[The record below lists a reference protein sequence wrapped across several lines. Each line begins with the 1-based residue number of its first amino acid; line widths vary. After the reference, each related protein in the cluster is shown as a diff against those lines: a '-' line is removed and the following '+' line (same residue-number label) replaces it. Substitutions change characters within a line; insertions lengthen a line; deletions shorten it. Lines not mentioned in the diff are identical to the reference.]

1 MGLSAL
7 EIEQGLRINPFFQ
20 ISIRCTMTSR
30 PIPSSFPENLRKA
43 LELRSQDNA
52 CPAEIRTHLQSISF
66 FQAKANPPQTT
77 RFQTITNAGHLK
89 SSSVSHNPAH
99 PVHHGAGRNDPIPR
113 RFHGAAPVSQWRPQT
128 SRDSRDSRDSR
139 GFTRSD
145 GRSERGPVASL
156 GGSQSGRGPRH
167 ESGHASG
174 GWTGVH
180 RTDKDDI
187 VSALPRRGDRPSA
200 NFDGG
205 RDMPKN
211 STQVLSGTEAS
222 SSGRIIAGGQEVP
235 NHFVEELREEIH
247 SVANP
252 VKDDNPQ
259 SESSVKFSSAAVK
272 SSVDT
277 DDRILAKVK
286 GKINKIGFTT
296 YDATKTF
303 MQQILDSDET
313 EFLDEFMKFVF
324 QKAATESTFCPL
336 YAKLLHEL
344 ADQFTHLRVVM
355 HNLFRDY
362 TAIFTEVETAPDV
375 GTEDYKA
382 FLEAQERKKFRR
394 GYSQFVAE
402 LVKMGEADEEAFS
415 ILVQQIVSVLEA
427 SNKTP
432 AKTLLCEEYIDC
444 LSHMCTSAPKILSGA
459 SWSVGVKARLIALTE
474 LPRSTTPG
482 FTNKG
487 RFALMDLVDFAK
499 RGWK

>member
-1 MGLSAL
+1 MILSAL
-7 EIEQGLRINPFFQ
+7 DIEQRLRINPFFQ

-43 LELRSQDNA
+43 LELRSQENV

-113 RFHGAAPVSQWRPQT
+113 RFHGAAPVSQWRPQA
-128 SRDSRDSRDSR
+128 SRDHRDSHDHRDSRDHRDNR
-139 GFTRSD
+139 GFA
-145 GRSERGPVASL
+145 RSERDSSTRGGPGHAL
-156 GGSQSGRGPRH
+156 RGQAERGPALRNPRQ
-167 ESGHASG
+167 EIPGT
-174 GWTGVH
+174 WTGVH
-180 RTDKDDI
+180 RTEKEKDKDKNGLKN
-187 VSALPRRGDRPSA
+187 VSS
-200 NFDGG
+200 
-205 RDMPKN
+205 
-211 STQVLSGTEAS
+211 VLSGENQPSTEAQAELHS
-222 SSGRIIAGGQEVP
+222 EQVS
-235 NHFVEELREEIH
+235 NHFVDTP
-247 SVANP
+247 SVNP
-252 VKDDNPQ
+252 V
-259 SESSVKFSSAAVK
+259 ESSVKFSSAAVK

-296 YDATKTF
+296 YEATKTF

-427 SNKTP
+427 SNNAP
-432 AKTLLCEEYIDC
+432 AKTLVCEEYIDC
-444 LSHMCTSAPKILSGA
+444 LAHMCTSAPKILSGA

-482 FTNKG
+482 LTNKG